1 MLTNSIIVTKI
12 RKIKKTWNL
21 TNFFRSF
28 LPDTFTR
35 VLIAKYV
42 TILQYIDSYF
52 QNEGGVFLSPY
63 LKKNSN

>member
-1 MLTNSIIVTKI
+1 MKFDEL
-12 RKIKKTWNL
+12 
-21 TNFFRSF
+21 FRSF

-63 LKKNSN
+63 LKKTVINRF